1 MTAPSQRSA
10 PHATESNA
18 IVLHIGVHKTG
29 STSLQAT
36 LDAARKALQ
45 SHDVLYP
52 ATGQGAAH
60 HQAAWAVTGRTFG
73 FGEEARKP
81 DAKAWSRL
89 VKESRKYNHRVIISS
104 EFFGRMRAARVREL
118 ADRLGPDRLHVFFAV
133 RPLVDLLP
141 SSWQQYLKSGLTNTY
156 QDWLQQMLLTESSTV
171 TPGFWARADFAA
183 LVKRWTAVLPPER
196 ITAVFLDPS
205 DRDLLFNTTA
215 ALLDLPTQ
223 FLAQYRTGGPSNR
236 SLTAPEAEL
245 VRQTNLL
252 VRDSFG
258 WNDYAD
264 KIRQG
269 AVKTIVETRAVPP
282 DEQRIATPSW
292 AIDLAIRR
300 QAKDHRVLT
309 RSGIQLVGDPGILLQ
324 PRTGSP
330 AVDVTEIPAD
340 LAGLGVA
347 AAAGYRPSSS

>member
-1 MTAPSQRSA
+1 
-10 PHATESNA
+10 
-18 IVLHIGVHKTG
+18 
-29 STSLQAT
+29 
-36 LDAARKALQ
+36 
-45 SHDVLYP
+45 
-52 ATGQGAAH
+52 
-60 HQAAWAVTGRTFG
+60 
-73 FGEEARKP
+73 
-81 DAKAWSRL
+81 
-89 VKESRKYNHRVIISS
+89 
-104 EFFGRMRAARVREL
+104 
-118 ADRLGPDRLHVFFAV
+118 
-133 RPLVDLLP
+133 LP

-183 LVKRWTAVLPPER
+183 LAKRWTAVLPPER